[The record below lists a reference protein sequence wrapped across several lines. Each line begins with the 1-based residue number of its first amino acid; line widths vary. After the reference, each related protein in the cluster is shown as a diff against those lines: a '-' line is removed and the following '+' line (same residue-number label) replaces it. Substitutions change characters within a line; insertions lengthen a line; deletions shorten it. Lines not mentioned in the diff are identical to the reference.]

1 MKATNDTGI
10 RPDGK
15 ASFDEIYD
23 GPTPAAYFSVLR
35 PLQYLLPGHAQP
47 MVLRCIQALRRRREL
62 ESVTVLD
69 LCAGYGIN
77 AALIK
82 CSMTMQDLYARFA
95 THDAR
100 TAGAKRIPADAK
112 WFQRHRRAAARD
124 RIVAQDVSRNALS
137 YSEAV
142 GLADET
148 VAVNLEDHDPTPEQA
163 KLLRD
168 ADLVLVTGGLS
179 YIGARTFSRVL
190 RATRRAPWL
199 LYYPLRHTDVSE
211 VDETLED
218 MGYSVET
225 SRRLIA
231 QRRYRSAEER
241 KSIRERTLAQA
252 APGEPSPSPTHLEAL
267 VKLARPLDELLH
279 PPFDEIVAGPGGKR
293 RAQDGV
299 FVGHGGIS
307 YSGNQ

>member
-1 MKATNDTGI
+1 MKAMNGTGI

-47 MVLRCIQALRRRREL
+47 MVLRCMAALQRRRGL
-62 ESVTVLD
+62 ERVTVLD

-82 CSMTMQDLYARFA
+82 CNMTMQDLYARFA

-100 TAGAKRIPADAK
+100 AAGAERIPADAA
-112 WFQRHRRAAARD
+112 WFQRRRRAAFHVRV
-124 RIVAQDVSRNALS
+124 VAQDVSQNALS

-142 GLADET
+142 GLVDAT
-148 VAVNLEDHDPTPEQA
+148 VATNLEECDPTPEQV
-163 KLLRD
+163 KILRD

-190 RATRRAPWL
+190 RAARRRPWA

-211 VDETLED
+211 IDETLED
-218 MGYSVET
+218 LGYGVET
-225 SRRLIA
+225 SHRPIA
-231 QRRYRSAEER
+231 QRRYRSAEEQQAIR
-241 KSIRERTLAQA
+241 KRTMAQA
-252 APGEPSPSPTHLEAL
+252 APGEPAPSPTHLEASI
-267 VKLARPLDELLH
+267 KLARPLDEMFR
-279 PPFDEIVAGPGGKR
+279 PPFDEITFGPAGTARGRNEIRAGCGGP
-293 RAQDGV
+293 Q
-299 FVGHGGIS
+299 
-307 YSGNQ
+307 YSGI